1 MTDIPVGASLS
12 GLSHSQILF
21 HFQNLYD
28 FQQEPSPLSGTRA
41 TTLPDTTHFVFDMPA
56 ERGSLQGLLIWGY
69 FTCQLLAFAACP
81 PNRAQNES
89 YNQASWNPRL
99 DHSSTTVKR
108 TGPGVRPTSWD
119 LLSQFLAST
128 SVYPSI
134 KWECEYLPERVI
146 MRIK

>member
-1 MTDIPVGASLS
+1 MLPCLDFHTPRFTFTFRISMTSS
-12 GLSHSQILF
+12 RNH
-21 HFQNLYD
+21 
-28 FQQEPSPLSGTRA
+28 PLSLVPGRLPCLTPHTLCLICLQKGAPCRA
-41 TTLPDTTHFVFDMPA
+41 CSS
-56 ERGSLQGLLIWGY
+56 GGI
-69 FTCQLLAFAACP
+69 LLASCWPLLHAP